1 MHTKF
6 DSYIFIIYMCW
17 IEELHFAYKKFY
29 ETKFMYCNF
38 LSLNTKYKV
47 ILFSFYRDLSVE
59 NLSYLSSE
67 QALAD
72 LAYFITYIRDKYK
85 LIPNKLI
92 TLGGSYPGIYNRL
105 E

>member
-1 MHTKF
+1 M
-6 DSYIFIIYMCW
+6 
-17 IEELHFAYKKFY
+17 
-29 ETKFMYCNF
+29 
-38 LSLNTKYKV
+38 
-47 ILFSFYRDLSVE
+47 LFSFYRDLSVE

-92 TLGGSYPGIYNRL
+92 TLGGSYAGIYNRL